1 MPGMMEERLL
11 SEKYQGSGCDDF
23 VSILPESSKMSTSM
37 IVLDFSQLSMMV
49 HSG

>member
-23 VSILPESSKMSTSM
+23 VSILP
-37 IVLDFSQLSMMV
+37 VLND
-49 HSG
+49 

>member
-23 VSILPESSKMSTSM
+23 VSILPVTERPVVFTD
-37 IVLDFSQLSMMV
+37 IHPFNL
-49 HSG
+49 